1 MESPAGVKEGRDA
14 AVRIMQEYGSRW
26 VFGLAGRF

>member
-1 MESPAGVKEGRDA
+1 VKEGRDA